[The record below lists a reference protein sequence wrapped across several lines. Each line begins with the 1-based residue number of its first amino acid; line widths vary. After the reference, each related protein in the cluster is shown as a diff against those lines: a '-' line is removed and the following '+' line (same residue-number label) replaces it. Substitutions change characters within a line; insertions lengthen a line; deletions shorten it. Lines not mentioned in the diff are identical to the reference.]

1 MYQDLFFL
9 LSHVLYGDPL
19 GRFRDL
25 GQKIDEV
32 FFVHL
37 AAVVGKGVKTPL
49 HAEGKQD
56 APLGVGGKGRV
67 LRGQPLPQP
76 LFDAVGEDA
85 LPRTGEQDVHG
96 LPVLDKGPEQVAG
109 QRLGLGHGQLHSQ
122 NAGQD
127 VLNELFLQLVGQ
139 RVDIL
144 VVGVEGGFVHARQR
158 TEILDLDLFQRRF
171 CPQLQKGLF
180 DGTVGFFD
188 ADVQK

>member
-1 MYQDLFFL
+1 M
-9 LSHVLYGDPL
+9 PRL
-19 GRFRDL
+19 GSAAKVGSCAVSRSRSPFSM
-25 GQKIDEV
+25 Q
-32 FFVHL
+32 L
-37 AAVVGKGVKTPL
+37 AKMPC
-49 HAEGKQD
+49 
-56 APLGVGGKGRV
+56 
-67 LRGQPLPQP
+67 
-76 LFDAVGEDA
+76 
-85 LPRTGEQDVHG
+85 QDVHG

-144 VVGVEGGFVHARQR
+144 IVGVKGGFVYARQR
-158 TEILDLDLFQRRF
+158 TEILDLDL